1 MSLFEKSKT
10 SSAQPTKSAAKV
22 KTGKGALGAPL
33 LPQVDLLPAEI
44 RAGRGFARVKRML
57 AGVVV
62 LALLS
67 AGGMYLFVQDQ
78 NTRADDH
85 LANAQDTATR
95 LAREKAQYGE
105 VTAVLAAI
113 NQTQTARMLGMA
125 TEVSWKSYLD
135 AITAVLPDDVTITM
149 FEVTNGSPTAPLVAG
164 ADPLSTPGVGTVVFV
179 AHSPTL
185 PKASD
190 WLDGLESIP
199 GFSDPTL
206 QESRVDAV
214 DAEPYYEVTS
224 TIQVGAE
231 ALAGRTFGLEG
242 GSN

>member
-1 MSLFEKSKT
+1 MSVFEKGKMK
-10 SSAQPTKSAAKV
+10 SAQPSQSSGKT

-44 RAGRGFARVKRML
+44 RAGRGFARVKRVL

-62 LALLS
+62 LAMLG
-67 AGGMYLFVQDQ
+67 AGGMYLFVQDR

-85 LANAQDTATR
+85 LASAQDTATS
-95 LAREKAQYGE
+95 LAREKAEYAE

-113 NQTQTARMLGMA
+113 DQARTARALGMA
-125 TEVSWKSYLD
+125 TEVSWKPYLD
-135 AITAVLPDDVTITM
+135 AIGAVLPDDVTITM
-149 FEVTNGSPTAPLVAG
+149 FEVVNGSPLSPVVSG
-164 ADPLSTPGVGTVVFV
+164 ADPLNAQGVGSVVFV
-179 AHSPTL
+179 AHSPSL
-185 PKASD
+185 PKASE

-199 GFSDPTL
+199 GFSDATL
-206 QESRVDAV
+206 QESRVAAV

-224 TIQVGAE
+224 TVQVGIG
-231 ALAGRTFGLEG
+231 ALAGRTFGVEG